1 MRQARAAWTEAK
13 EESEASGILSEMAS
27 PGRGEPAP
35 TKFREKQETERKA
48 NRLKGR
54 DAKPGG

>member
-13 EESEASGILSEMAS
+13 EESEASGIISEMAS

-35 TKFREKQETERKA
+35 TKFREK
-48 NRLKGR
+48 
-54 DAKPGG
+54 

>member
-27 PGRGEPAP
+27 PGRGSRHQQNFERSRKP
-35 TKFREKQETERKA
+35 RERQTV
-48 NRLKGR
+48 
-54 DAKPGG
+54 